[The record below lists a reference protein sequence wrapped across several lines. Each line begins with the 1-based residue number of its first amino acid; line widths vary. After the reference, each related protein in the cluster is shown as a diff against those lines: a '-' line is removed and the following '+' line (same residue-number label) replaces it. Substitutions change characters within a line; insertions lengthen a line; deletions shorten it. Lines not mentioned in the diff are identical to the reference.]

1 MASAPLTVVTLRF
14 EAVIDAR
21 GCRRW
26 RFGAM
31 MTTFVSHATRET

>member
-1 MASAPLTVVTLRF
+1 MAGAPLTVVTLRF

-21 GCRRW
+21 GCRCQ

-31 MTTFVSHATRET
+31 MTPFVSHANRET